1 MSMIETVSDIENS
14 FLSRREITCNFQGL
28 GGKLKRKEAVDMI
41 TKEFNLSDKTV
52 IAINMKNQTGRPN
65 VTGMFYVYDN
75 EELAKKQVNPTI
87 FERLERQAKKDAEA
101 APAEEAK
108 AEAPAEEAKAEAP
121 AEEAKAEA
129 PAEEAKAEA
138 PAEEAKAE
146 APAEEA
152 KAEAPAEEAKAEAP
166 AEEAKA
172 EAPAEEEKKE

>member
-28 GGKLKRKEAVDMI
+28 GGKLKRKEAIEMI
-41 TKEFNLSDKTV
+41 TKEFNLSNKTV

-65 VTGMFYVYDN
+65 VTGMFYVYDS

-101 APAEEAK
+101 APAEEKA
-108 AEAPAEEAKAEAP
+108 AEAPAEEKAAEAP
-121 AEEAKAEA
+121 AEEKAAEA
-129 PAEEAKAEA
+129 PAEEKA
-138 PAEEAKAE
+138 
-146 APAEEA
+146 
-152 KAEAPAEEAKAEAP
+152 
-166 AEEAKA
+166 A

>member
-1 MSMIETVSDIENS
+1 MSLIQTISDVNNT
-14 FLSRREITCNFQGL
+14 FLSRRELTCDFPGL
-28 GGKLKRKEAVDMI
+28 SGKLKTLEAVDMI

-65 VTGMFYVYDN
+65 VTGMFYVYDS

-87 FERLERQAKKDAEA
+87 FERLERQAKKD
-101 APAEEAK
+101 
-108 AEAPAEEAKAEAP
+108 
-121 AEEAKAEA
+121 
-129 PAEEAKAEA
+129 
-138 PAEEAKAE
+138 
-146 APAEEA
+146 AEEA

>member
-1 MSMIETVSDIENS
+1 MSMIETVNDVENS

-28 GGKLKRKEAVDMI
+28 GGKLKKKEAVDMI

-87 FERLERQAKKDAEA
+87 FERLEKQAKKDA
-101 APAEEAK
+101 K
-108 AEAPAEEAKAEAP
+108 
-121 AEEAKAEA
+121 EA

>member
-1 MSMIETVSDIENS
+1 MPMIETVSDVENS

-28 GGKLKRKEAVDMI
+28 GGKLKRKDAVEMI
-41 TKEFNLSDKTV
+41 TKEFNLTDKTV

-65 VTGMFYVYDN
+65 VTGMFYVYDDG
-75 EELAKKQVNPTI
+75 ELAKKQVNPTI
-87 FERLERQAKKDAEA
+87 FERLEKQAKKDAEV
-101 APAEEAK
+101 
-108 AEAPAEEAKAEAP
+108 
-121 AEEAKAEA
+121 
-129 PAEEAKAEA
+129 AEEAKAEA

>member
-101 APAEEAK
+101 ALLKKQKLKHLLKKQKLKHLLKKQKLKHLLKKQKLKHLLKRRRKNNACR
-108 AEAPAEEAKAEAP
+108 
-121 AEEAKAEA
+121 
-129 PAEEAKAEA
+129 
-138 PAEEAKAE
+138 
-146 APAEEA
+146 
-152 KAEAPAEEAKAEAP
+152 
-166 AEEAKA
+166 
-172 EAPAEEEKKE
+172 EKRSQRIQS

>member
-1 MSMIETVSDIENS
+1 MIETVSDIENS

-87 FERLERQAKKDAEA
+87 FERLERQAKKDAE
-101 APAEEAK
+101 
-108 AEAPAEEAKAEAP
+108 
-121 AEEAKAEA
+121 
-129 PAEEAKAEA
+129 
-138 PAEEAKAE
+138 EAKAE

>member
-1 MSMIETVSDIENS
+1 MSIIETITDVDNA
-14 FLSRREITCNFQGL
+14 FLSRRELTCNFAGL
-28 GGKLKRKEAVDMI
+28 AGKLKRLEATDMI
-41 TKEFNLSDKTV
+41 TKEFNLSNKTV

-138 PAEEAKAE
+138 PAEE
-146 APAEEA
+146 
-152 KAEAPAEEAKAEAP
+152 
-166 AEEAKA
+166 
-172 EAPAEEEKKE
+172 EKKE

>member
-65 VTGMFYVYDN
+65 VTGMFYVYDD

-87 FERLERQAKKDAEA
+87 FERLERQAKKD
-101 APAEEAK
+101 
-108 AEAPAEEAKAEAP
+108 
-121 AEEAKAEA
+121 
-129 PAEEAKAEA
+129 
-138 PAEEAKAE
+138 
-146 APAEEA
+146 AEEA